1 MRTLFAFRRCIVYHC
16 RSVLCGSSLPVSVV
30 PSPVALFILVV
41 VLFFFGL
48 LCLWLTHGVTTMVI
62 ISNVNSCSVANCFV
76 CVVFM
81 RLIATLHVISFFDD
95 LQEKADPSVPTIL
108 CGDFN
113 AVFDR
118 SVHQFG
124 SDPSDLSRESS
135 SSLQHLF
142 DACCTVDIWRYLHP
156 SSSCFSW
163 IRWDGYHASRID
175 LCGIP
180 YVWVSSVLLCDL
192 HSCPFSDR
200 CGLLTVVSVPD
211 VVPPGPGLWKL
222 NTSILQEQAYV
233 LLTSDFWASW
243 RSSVPRFPSL
253 AKWWD
258 EGKSR
263 IKGLSIRYCCSRL
276 GARSCNRDLLVRLV
290 DHLKSKLDAGSMSCL
305 TILPSRNWPS

>member
-1 MRTLFAFRRCIVYHC
+1 
-16 RSVLCGSSLPVSVV
+16 
-30 PSPVALFILVV
+30 
-41 VLFFFGL
+41 
-48 LCLWLTHGVTTMVI
+48 
-62 ISNVNSCSVANCFV
+62 
-76 CVVFM
+76 M

-163 IRWDGYHASRID
+163 TRWDGYHASRID

-180 YVWVSSVLLCDL
+180 YVWVWARHKAPELD
-192 HSCPFSDR
+192 
-200 CGLLTVVSVPD
+200 GLLVEFYVKFWDVSVR
-211 VVPPGPGLWKL
+211 
-222 NTSILQEQAYV
+222 IL
-233 LLTSDFWASW
+233 F
-243 RSSVPRFPSL
+243 
-253 AKWWD
+253 
-258 EGKSR
+258 
-263 IKGLSIRYCCSRL
+263 LS
-276 GARSCNRDLLVRLV
+276 
-290 DHLKSKLDAGSMSCL
+290 
-305 TILPSRNWPS
+305 